1 MDEIERKQ
9 LQRRQRLERLIKEF
23 GLPRNLWDKYSL
35 ASFEVVPGNEL
46 AYKTALEFLSIP
58 PELKS
63 PDEIFN
69 KQAEID
75 AWYDRQPIL
84 HYFLTFVGDCGRG
97 KTHLVIALGIWQI
110 TKLEES
116 AVYWQV
122 PELLLA
128 LRDSFEK
135 SYGPSYEQIMGKC
148 KTTELLIL
156 DDLGMQKNTD
166 WAIEQLDSLIDYRYV
181 REMLTIFTT
190 NLKPSRLPPRIAS
203 RIKEGEVVTLTC
215 GDYRELKAKRRIEK
229 REVSAEPRQ
238 IIGQGR

>member
-1 MDEIERKQ
+1 M
-9 LQRRQRLERLIKEF
+9 
-23 GLPRNLWDKYSL
+23 
-35 ASFEVVPGNEL
+35 A
-46 AYKTALEFLSIP
+46 
-58 PELKS
+58 
-63 PDEIFN
+63 
-69 KQAEID
+69 
-75 AWYDRQPIL
+75 
-84 HYFLTFVGDCGRG
+84 
-97 KTHLVIALGIWQI
+97 IALGIWRI

-122 PELLLA
+122 PELLSA
-128 LRDSFEK
+128 LRGSFEN

-166 WAIEQLDSLIDYRYV
+166 WAIEQLDSLIDYRYI

-190 NLKPSRLPPRIAS
+190 NLKPSMLPPRITS

-229 REVSAEPRQ
+229 RVVNAEFQQ